1 MNKKAVFF
9 DADGTVCDIKK
20 GVPDSAVRAITQL
33 VENGHEAWLCTGRSR
48 AFVPWYLEQIPFTG
62 MISACGATI
71 EKNGQRLFNREMPAE
86 VAQKSVE
93 ILRKYGL
100 IPVMEGADYM
110 YYDKEEYTTEVN
122 WYRDLIT
129 EALGPKWKPIAG
141 NEACLQINKILSL
154 IHI

>member
-93 ILRKYGL
+93 ILRKYGYMTGTTGDDSTYL
-100 IPVMEGADYM
+100 SIGCYEVGYGIPRIDMINLLM
-110 YYDKEEYTTEVN
+110 QQLTEVFPLFS
-122 WYRDLIT
+122 R
-129 EALGPKWKPIAG
+129 K
-141 NEACLQINKILSL
+141 
-154 IHI
+154 